1 LAGILTS
8 MSMPALLASCESGD
22 EGFENF
28 HSENVSSNEGK
39 ARITYVNTGVLSG
52 NATAEKIS
60 MDIFNGDKTLAF
72 GGEKIRDEKYYGNF
86 DWDGMSPVSW
96 NN

>member
-1 LAGILTS
+1 MAGFFAVHGKACTS
-8 MSMPALLASCESGD
+8 RVLRVGV

-52 NATAEKIS
+52 NEKAQKTAME
-60 MDIFNGDKTLAF
+60 IFEGEKTLAF
-72 GGEKIRDEKYYGNF
+72 SLREDRG
-86 DWDGMSPVSW
+86 
-96 NN
+96 